1 MKRLMAVLIFAGCA
15 SGAAMP
21 VRAALSDDIQ
31 TGGEVR
37 AGADGKSVQFPLLKT
52 DIAADIEGDAAAIT
66 VVQTFVNPSQAA
78 LNATYLFPLNKDA
91 AVHAMTMEVGGEI
104 VTAKIARKP
113 EAAAAF
119 EAAKRQGRAAALL
132 EQHRPNMFTQDIAN
146 LMPGAT
152 VKVTLKYV
160 QTVPRVDGSYE
171 LAMPLIV
178 GPRYMPAG
186 PSPLVTVA
194 NGPAKEDVPPPAA
207 DAAQPQPGQWSFGPP
222 PRYPGVKGVNLPA
235 TIDDDRVSIRVT
247 IRSGVAIGGVSSPSH
262 ALTVEGDEHAR
273 TVTLAKGRTVDNRDF
288 LLRYRLAGNVT
299 QAGVFTHR
307 DGRGGFFSLLIEPPL
322 APEPAS
328 IAPREMVFVLDT
340 SGSMAGEPVEASKTF
355 MRQALKTLRPSDYF
369 RVIHFSNGPSEMTS
383 GAVPASQRNIEA
395 GLAYVDSLT
404 AEGGTEVLPAL
415 RQAFGTAQ
423 PKDTMRIVVF
433 LSDGYVGNESEIL
446 SYMTGRIGQAR
457 MYVFG
462 IGTAV
467 NHYLLAEMARLGRGY
482 ARFIDPTEKSQ
493 EAAISFAQ
501 KLKSPVL
508 TDISIDWGVLNPQSV
523 TPAIIPDLFDG
534 DSIRILGRF
543 EAAGSH
549 IVTLNG
555 LVNGRKASLPLKIEA
570 PQAGQAGSEAIPLQW
585 AREAIA
591 DGMRELATPPQFR
604 RNAAESSAIEER
616 LTRLGLDYSLV
627 TQWTSFV
634 AVSEKVVNRN
644 PEAAA
649 HSNVPLPMVEGVTA
663 LAYPENGQTG
673 TQTIAP
679 PQVPNVGKTI
689 TVFNGSATPEPAA
702 IAGMALLCLLLAFS
716 AMRLRHG

>member
-1 MKRLMAVLIFAGCA
+1 MTMRKFMAAVLITAGCA
-15 SGAAMP
+15 GGTAAP
-21 VRAALSDDIQ
+21 VRAALADDVQ

-37 AGADGKSVQFPLLKT
+37 AGADGKAVLFPLLKT
-52 DIAADIEGDAAAIT
+52 DIAADIEGDAAAVT
-66 VVQTFVNPSQAA
+66 VVQTFVNPSPAA

-119 EAAKRQGRAAALL
+119 EDAKRLGKAAALL

-146 LMPGAT
+146 LVPGAT

-160 QTVPRVDGSYE
+160 QTLPRVDGSYE

-186 PSPLVTVA
+186 PSPLVTVT
-194 NGPAKEDVPPPAA
+194 NGPAKEDAPPPA

-222 PRYPGVKGVNLPA
+222 PRYPGVKGLNLPT
-235 TIDDDRVSIRVT
+235 TIDDDRVSIRVN

-273 TVTLAKGRTVDNRDF
+273 TVTLAKGCTVGNRDF
-288 LLRYRLAGNVT
+288 LLRYRLAGNAT
-299 QAGVFTHR
+299 QAGVLTHR
-307 DGRGGFFSLLIEPPL
+307 DSRGGFFSLMIEPPL

-415 RQAFGTAQ
+415 RQAFGIAQ

-433 LSDGYVGNESEIL
+433 LSDGYVGNEAEIL

-482 ARFIDPTEKSQ
+482 ARFIDPTEKSH

-508 TDISIDWGVLNPQSV
+508 TDIAIDWGDLKPESV
-523 TPAIIPDLFDG
+523 TPAIVPDLFDG
-534 DSIRILGRF
+534 NSIRILGRF
-543 EAAGSH
+543 EDSRQPHRDAQRA
-549 IVTLNG
+549 
-555 LVNGRKASLPLKIEA
+555 R
-570 PQAGQAGSEAIPLQW
+570 QW
-585 AREAIA
+585 TQ
-591 DGMRELATPPQFR
+591 GKP
-604 RNAAESSAIEER
+604 AAEDR
-616 LTRLGLDYSLV
+616 G
-627 TQWTSFV
+627 
-634 AVSEKVVNRN
+634 
-644 PEAAA
+644 
-649 HSNVPLPMVEGVTA
+649 
-663 LAYPENGQTG
+663 
-673 TQTIAP
+673 AP
-679 PQVPNVGKTI
+679 SRASRQRGD
-689 TVFNGSATPEPAA
+689 PAA
-702 IAGMALLCLLLAFS
+702 MGAGGHRRWHARADNPAATSPERGGIQRYRRAPDQARPGIFAGHAMDLVRRGFRKSGEPQSGGGGAF
-716 AMRLRHG
+716 